1 MKRLFT
7 TLTLLM
13 ASLTTLSAQEIANDN
28 TIILDKTGENRIT
41 IINEDTIKFK
51 IGGKEFQMTTE
62 PETTEQQSERKS
74 YATIPSL
81 GAIELGVNT
90 MINTDY
96 SMYTNEEAEMMKFG
110 NRKST
115 YVALNIFTENFRL
128 NEQGSLSVDMGIGIA
143 WENYVFAGNYS
154 MRYSDVDGMM
164 HPITLDG
171 DIKKSK
177 LMARYLHM
185 PALLNYSYKNKFFIA
200 AGINLDVLIGT
211 RFKQKE
217 PKVVYKS
224 ETITLE
230 PIQLGATVRVGT
242 NSFYGFVNW
251 SPMEMFK
258 ANTGPCGQRVS
269 AGIGLSF

>member
-7 TLTLLM
+7 TLTTLM
-13 ASLTTLSAQEIANDN
+13 VSLTTLSAQEIANDN

-62 PETTEQQSERKS
+62 PETTKKENERKS

-81 GAIELGVNT
+81 GVIELGVNT
-90 MINTDY
+90 MMNTDY
-96 SMYTNEEAEMMKFG
+96 SMYTPEEAEMMKFG

-115 YVALNIFTENFRL
+115 YVALNLVTENFRL
-128 NEQGSLSVDMGIGIA
+128 NKRGSLSVDMGIGIA

-154 MRYSDVDGMM
+154 MRYSDGMM
-164 HPITLDG
+164 RPITLDG
-171 DIKKSK
+171 NIEKSK

-185 PALLNYSYKNKFFIA
+185 PALLNFSCKNKFFIA
-200 AGINLDVLIGT
+200 AGVNLDVLIGT

-217 PKVVYKS
+217 PKIVYKS
-224 ETITLE
+224 EIVTLE
-230 PIQLGATVRVGT
+230 PIQLGATLHVGT
-242 NSFYGFVNW
+242 DSFYGFVNW

-258 ANTGPCGQRVS
+258 ANTGPRGQRVS
-269 AGIGLSF
+269 AGIGLNF

>member
-7 TLTLLM
+7 TLAILM
-13 ASLTTLSAQEIANDN
+13 TSLTALNAQEIANDN

-62 PETTEQQSERKS
+62 PKTTEQQSERKS

-81 GAIELGVNT
+81 GVIELGINT

-96 SMYTNEEAEMMKFG
+96 SMYTPEEAEMMKFG

-115 YVALNIFTENFRL
+115 YVAMNIFTENFRL
-128 NEQGSLSVDMGIGIA
+128 NKQGSLSVDMGLGIA

-154 MRYSDVDGMM
+154 MRYSDGMM
-164 HPITLDG
+164 RPITLDS
-171 DIKKSK
+171 KVEKSK

-200 AGINLDVLIGT
+200 AGVNLDVLIGT
-211 RFKQKE
+211 RFKQKD
-217 PKVVYKS
+217 PKIVHKS
-224 ETITLE
+224 ETVTLE
-230 PIQLGATVRVGT
+230 PVQLGATLHIGT
-242 NSFYGFVNW
+242 NSFYGFINW

-258 ANTGPCGQRVS
+258 ANTGPGGQRVS
-269 AGIGLSF
+269 AGLGLNF

>member
-7 TLTLLM
+7 TLTILM
-13 ASLTTLSAQEIANDN
+13 VSLTTLSAQEIANDN

-51 IGGKEFQMTTE
+51 IGGKEFQMSTE
-62 PETTEQQSERKS
+62 PEAKAQQDERKS
-74 YATIPSL
+74 YATIPAL
-81 GAIELGVNT
+81 GVIELGINT

-96 SMYTNEEAEMMKFG
+96 SMYTPEEAEMMKFG

-115 YVALNIFTENFRL
+115 YVAMNLFTENLRL
-128 NEQGSLSVDMGIGIA
+128 TKTGSWSVDMGVGIA

-154 MRYSDVDGMM
+154 MRYSDGMM
-164 HPITLDG
+164 RPIKLDSNVE
-171 DIKKSK
+171 KSK
-177 LMARYLHM
+177 LMVRYLHM

-200 AGINLDVLIGT
+200 AGVNLDVLIGSH
-211 RFKQKE
+211 FKQKD
-217 PKVVYKS
+217 PKIAYKS

-230 PIQLGATVRVGT
+230 PIQLSTTVRIGT
-242 NSFYGFVNW
+242 DSFYGFMNW

-258 ANTGPCGQRVS
+258 TGTAPRGQRVS
-269 AGIGLSF
+269 AGIGLNF

>member
-7 TLTLLM
+7 TLTILM
-13 ASLTTLSAQEIANDN
+13 VSLTALSAQEIANDN

-41 IINEDTIKFK
+41 IINDETIKFK
-51 IGGKEFQMTTE
+51 IGGKEFQINSE
-62 PETTEQQSERKS
+62 PKTTEQQNEHKS
-74 YATIPSL
+74 YATIPAL
-81 GAIELGVNT
+81 GAIELGINS
-90 MINTDY
+90 MMNTDY
-96 SMYTNEEAEMMKFG
+96 SMYTPEEAEMMKFG
-110 NRKST
+110 NKKST

-128 NEQGSLSVDMGIGIA
+128 NKKRSLSVDMGVGIA

-154 MRYSDVDGMM
+154 MRYSDDMM
-164 HPITLDG
+164 RPIALDG
-171 DIKKSK
+171 NVEKSK

-200 AGINLDVLIGT
+200 AGVNLDVLIGS
-211 RFKQKE
+211 RFKQKN
-217 PKVVYKS
+217 PKIVYKS

-230 PIQLGATVRVGT
+230 PIQLGATLHVGT

-258 ANTGPCGQRVS
+258 ANTGPRGQRIS
-269 AGIGLSF
+269 AGIGLNF

>member
-7 TLTLLM
+7 TLTALIM
-13 ASLTTLSAQEIANDN
+13 SLATLSAQEIANDN

-51 IGGKEFQMTTE
+51 IGGKEFQMSTE
-62 PETTEQQSERKS
+62 PEAKAQQEERKS
-74 YATIPSL
+74 YATIHSL
-81 GAIELGVNT
+81 GVIELGVNT

-96 SMYTNEEAEMMKFG
+96 SMYKTQEEAEMMKFG

-115 YVALNIFTENFRL
+115 YVALNIFSDNFRL
-128 NEQGSLSVDMGIGIA
+128 NKRGSLSVDLGVGIA

-154 MRYSDVDGMM
+154 MRYSDGMM
-164 HPITLDG
+164 RPITLDG
-171 DIKKSK
+171 NVEKSK

-200 AGINLDVLIGT
+200 AGVNLDVLIGT
-211 RFKQKE
+211 RFKQKN
-217 PKVVYKS
+217 PKIVYKS
-224 ETITLE
+224 ETVTLE
-230 PIQLGATVRVGT
+230 PIQLGATLRVGT

-258 ANTGPCGQRVS
+258 ANTGPRGQRAS
-269 AGIGLSF
+269 AGIGLNF

>member
-7 TLTLLM
+7 TLTLLV
-13 ASLTTLSAQEIANDN
+13 AALSTLSAQEIANEN

-51 IGGKEFQMTTE
+51 IGGKEFQMSTE
-62 PETTEQQSERKS
+62 PEKKTQQNERKS

-81 GAIELGVNT
+81 GTIELGINT
-90 MINTDY
+90 MVNTDY
-96 SMYTNEEAEMMKFG
+96 SMYTTEEAEMMRFG

-128 NEQGSLSVDMGIGIA
+128 NKRGSLSVDMGVGIA

-154 MRYSDVDGMM
+154 MRYSDGMM
-164 HPITLDG
+164 RPIALDG
-171 DIKKSK
+171 NVEKSK

-185 PALLNYSYKNKFFIA
+185 PALLNYSYKNKFFVA
-200 AGINLDVLIGT
+200 AGVNLDVLIGSH
-211 RFKQKE
+211 FKQKD
-217 PKVVYKS
+217 PKVAYKS

-230 PIQLGATVRVGT
+230 PIQLSTTVRIGT
-242 NSFYGFVNW
+242 DSFYGFMNW
-251 SPMEMFK
+251 SPMEVFK
-258 ANTGPCGQRVS
+258 AGTAPRGQRIS
-269 AGIGLSF
+269 AGIGLNF

>member
-1 MKRLFT
+1 MKRFFT
-7 TLTLLM
+7 TLTLLV
-13 ASLTTLSAQEIANDN
+13 ATLSTLSAQEIANEN

-41 IINEDTIKFK
+41 IISEDTIKFK
-51 IGGKEFQMTTE
+51 IGGKEFQMSTE
-62 PETTEQQSERKS
+62 PEKEAQQNERKS

-81 GAIELGVNT
+81 GAIELGINT
-90 MINTDY
+90 MVNTDY
-96 SMYTNEEAEMMKFG
+96 SMYTPEEAEMMKFG

-128 NEQGSLSVDMGIGIA
+128 NKQGSLSVDMGIGIA

-154 MRYSDVDGMM
+154 MRYSDRMM
-164 HPITLDG
+164 RPITLDSNVE
-171 DIKKSK
+171 KSK

-200 AGINLDVLIGT
+200 AGVNLDVLIGS

-217 PKVVYKS
+217 PKITYKS
-224 ETITLE
+224 EVITLE
-230 PIQLGATVRVGT
+230 PIQLGTTLHVGT

-258 ANTGPCGQRVS
+258 AKTGPRGQRIS
-269 AGIGLSF
+269 AGIGLNF